1 MSTEKREFIGV
12 SNLYDINSNS
22 LSGGIKEIT
31 L

>member
-1 MSTEKREFIGV
+1 MSTEKSEFIGV
-12 SNLYDINSNS
+12 SSLYDINSNS